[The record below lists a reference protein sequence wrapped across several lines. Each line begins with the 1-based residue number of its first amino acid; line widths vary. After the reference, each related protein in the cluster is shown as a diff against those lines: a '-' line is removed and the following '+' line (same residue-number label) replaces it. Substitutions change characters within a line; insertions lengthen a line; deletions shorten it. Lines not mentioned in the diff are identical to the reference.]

1 MKSGEAAMQA
11 RDVMTAKVVTVR
23 PDTPVTEIAKLM
35 IDNRISGLPVVE
47 NSGRLVGIVTDG
59 DLYRRSELGTDR
71 RRHSWLEIFGLD
83 TEAANDYI
91 EAHGRTAR
99 DVMTTDVIAVAP
111 ATSLRQIADLFETK
125 QIRRVP
131 VVADGEVI
139 GIVSRA
145 NLVRALA
152 SLASADSLGSLTD
165 RRVRDL
171 VLAEYKRLPW
181 GLRSEEDVVVTDGV
195 VHLWGYVPS
204 DVELIALR
212 VAAGAI
218 PGVKGF
224 KDHTFR
230 FVGDMGIPPRNPS
243 KVTVVEP
250 EDGA

>member
-1 MKSGEAAMQA
+1 
-11 RDVMTAKVVTVR
+11 MTTKVVTVQ

-35 IDNRISGLPVVE
+35 IDNRVSGLPVVE
-47 NSGRLVGIVTDG
+47 NSGRLVGIVTEG
-59 DLYRRSELGTDR
+59 DLCRRLELGTDR

-83 TEAANDYI
+83 LNAANDYI

-111 ATSLRQIADLFETK
+111 ATSLRRIADLFETK

-131 VVADGEVI
+131 VIVDGAVI

-152 SLASADSLGSLTD
+152 SLPASDSPGRLTD

-204 DVELIALR
+204 DVELIGLR
-212 VAAGAI
+212 VAATAI

-224 KDHTFR
+224 KDHTSR
-230 FVGDMGIPPRNPS
+230 FVGDMGIPPRSPS
-243 KVTVVEP
+243 NVTVIGP
-250 EDGA
+250 DEDA